1 MSSIRTQSDTG
12 LNVVLIGVR
21 IQMLK
26 SMGAGAGA
34 GGFDGAGPSGADV
47 ESDDSDDD
55 GPPPLEEAEPK
66 A

>member
-1 MSSIRTQSDTG
+1 M
-12 LNVVLIGVR
+12 
-21 IQMLK
+21 MK
-26 SMGAGAGA
+26 SMGGDGGAGL
-34 GGFDGAGPSGADV
+34 DAGPSGADI